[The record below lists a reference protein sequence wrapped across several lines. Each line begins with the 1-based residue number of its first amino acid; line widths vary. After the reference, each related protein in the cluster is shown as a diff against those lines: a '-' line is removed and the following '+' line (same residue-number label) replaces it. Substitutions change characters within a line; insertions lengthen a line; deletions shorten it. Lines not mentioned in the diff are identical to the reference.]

1 MDENKNQT
9 PIDEERKQSI
19 RFTFGCLL
27 VIFIG
32 ISLIVISLIVMYLR
46 SIFGGSKEFM
56 IQ

>member
-27 VIFIG
+27 VMFIG
-32 ISLIVISLIVMYLR
+32 ISIIVISLIIMYLR
-46 SIFGGSKEFM
+46 SILGGSKEFM